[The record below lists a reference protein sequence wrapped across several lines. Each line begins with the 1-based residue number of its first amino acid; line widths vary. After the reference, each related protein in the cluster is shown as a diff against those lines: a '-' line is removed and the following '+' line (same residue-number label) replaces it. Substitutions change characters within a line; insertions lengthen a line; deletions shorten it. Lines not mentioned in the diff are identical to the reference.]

1 MSAKKHS
8 ENDWQH
14 CVAKKDP
21 DKNMDNFMEVIE
33 QLAKKIHL
41 SSNWFKSNVQVS
53 EKKVIKSKIST
64 LEGSFLIS
72 LLYNFSV
79 WPQSQ
84 AKPKSQASFVLFQI
98 DSNKFSRL
106 ILSQSKM
113 ALKMVFKLDFEHTY
127 LLQK

>member
-1 MSAKKHS
+1 
-8 ENDWQH
+8 
-14 CVAKKDP
+14 
-21 DKNMDNFMEVIE
+21 MDNFMEVIE

-41 SSNWFKSNVQVS
+41 SSNCFKSNVQVS

-106 ILSQSKM
+106 ILSLRAKWPLNGFQAWLWTHLPSPKVNNSFCTYWKFNYRSIGYQSS
-113 ALKMVFKLDFEHTY
+113 
-127 LLQK
+127 

>member
-1 MSAKKHS
+1 
-8 ENDWQH
+8 
-14 CVAKKDP
+14 
-21 DKNMDNFMEVIE
+21 MDNFMEVIE

-41 SSNWFKSNVQVS
+41 SSNCFKSNVQMS
-53 EKKVIKSKIST
+53 EKNVIKSKIST

-84 AKPKSQASFVLFQI
+84 AKPKSRASFVLFQI

-106 ILSQSKM
+106 ILSLRAKWPLKWFSSLTLNTLTFSKSKQQF
-113 ALKMVFKLDFEHTY
+113 LY
-127 LLQK
+127 LLKV

>member
-41 SSNWFKSNVQVS
+41 SSNCFKSNVQMS
-53 EKKVIKSKIST
+53 ERNVMKSKIST

-72 LLYNFSV
+72 LQYNFSV

-84 AKPKSQASFVLFQI
+84 AKP
-98 DSNKFSRL
+98 
-106 ILSQSKM
+106 SQS
-113 ALKMVFKLDFEHTY
+113 LKLLLFCFKLTLTNSVD
-127 LLQK
+127 